1 MKRGIHFRCT
11 GNNGYGIAPGAVQA
25 RAIDGDTAFSHLQR
39 LQAAVG
45 IHHRFARGERRVRRV
60 DKTTAVTGD
69 TIRVGNHH
77 ICRFAGH
84 FRIALQQ

>member
-1 MKRGIHFRCT
+1 MDTASLRVPSG
-11 GNNGYGIAPGAVQA
+11 
-25 RAIDGDTAFSHLQR
+25 RAIDGDTAAHLQR

-60 DKTTAVTGD
+60 DKSHSRHRGD

-77 ICRFAGH
+77 IRRFAGH
-84 FRIALQQ
+84 FRIALRQ